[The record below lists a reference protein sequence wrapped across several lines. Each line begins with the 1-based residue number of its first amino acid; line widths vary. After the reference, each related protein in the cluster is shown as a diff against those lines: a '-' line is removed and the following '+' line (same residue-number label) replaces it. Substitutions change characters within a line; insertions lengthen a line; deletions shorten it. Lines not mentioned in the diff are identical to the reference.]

1 MDKQN
6 QAYAYALVTVL
17 FWVTVASAFKLTLQY
32 LDFLH
37 MLLYSSATSA
47 LVLFFIL
54 LGQNK
59 LKLLKTYTKQD
70 YLRSAAL
77 GFLNPFFYYVI
88 LFKAYELLLA
98 QEAQPLNQ
106 TWAVVLP
113 ILSIII
119 LKQRIK
125 FLNILALLI
134 SFFGVLIISTQG
146 DLLGLSFTSPFGVFL
161 ALFSA
166 IIWSLFWLY
175 NVKDERDEVS
185 KLFLNFIF
193 GFIYILIAIP
203 ILSPFLLDGSGFGII
218 FIAGWG
224 LIGAV
229 YIGLFEMG
237 ITFVLWLR
245 ALQLSK
251 TTAQVSN
258 FIYLVPF
265 ISLIVIHLTVGETI
279 YPSTIIGL
287 IFIIGGILLQ
297 QYVSRK
303 KNNKKEN
310 KIEYSNKGM
319 KRKVKYHLNGI
330 N

>member
-1 MDKQN
+1 MERQN
-6 QAYAYALVTVL
+6 QAYVYALITVL
-17 FWVTVASAFKLTLQY
+17 FWVTVASAFKLTLNY

-37 MLLYSSATSA
+37 MLLYSSAASA
-47 LVLFFIL
+47 VVLFFIL

-59 LKLLKTYTKQD
+59 LKLLKTYSKQD
-70 YLRSAAL
+70 YIKSAIL

-88 LFKAYELLLA
+88 LFKAYDLLLA

-119 LKQRIK
+119 LKQKIK
-125 FLNILALLI
+125 LLNIVALLI
-134 SFFGVLIISTQG
+134 SFFGVLVISTKG
-146 DLLGLSFTSPFGVFL
+146 DLLGLSFSSPLGVFL

-166 IIWSLFWLY
+166 IIWSLFWIY
-175 NVKDERDEVS
+175 NIKDKRDEVP
-185 KLFLNFIF
+185 KLFLNFTF

-203 ILSPFLLDGSGFGII
+203 ILSPYLLPGTGVGFKLAEGY
-218 FIAGWG
+218 G
-224 LIGAV
+224 LLGAI

-237 ITFVLWLR
+237 ITFVLWLK

-265 ISLIVIHLTVGETI
+265 LSLIVIHLTVGETI
-279 YPSTIIGL
+279 YLSTIFGL
-287 IFIIGGILLQ
+287 ILIIVGILLQ
-297 QYVSRK
+297 QYVSRERP
-303 KNNKKEN
+303 KNKVDKL
-310 KIEYSNKGM
+310 
-319 KRKVKYHLNGI
+319 KRGSE
-330 N
+330 

>member
-1 MDKQN
+1 MEKQQ
-6 QAYAYALVTVL
+6 QAYIYALVTVL
-17 FWVTVASAFKLTLQY
+17 FWVTVASAFKLTLDH

-37 MLLYSSATSA
+37 MLLYSSAASA
-47 LVLFFIL
+47 LILFFIL
-54 LGQNK
+54 LAQGK
-59 LKLLKTYTKQD
+59 LKLLKTYSKKD
-70 YLRSAAL
+70 YMNSAIL
-77 GFLNPFFYYVI
+77 GLFNPFLYYVI

-119 LKQRIK
+119 LKQKIK
-125 FLNILALLI
+125 FWNIVALLI
-134 SFFGVLIISTQG
+134 SFFGVLIISTKG

-166 IIWSLFWLY
+166 IIWSLFWIY
-175 NVKDERDEVS
+175 NIKDKRDEVS
-185 KLFLNFIF
+185 KLFLNFSF
-193 GFIYILIAIP
+193 GFIYILIATI
-203 ILSPFLLDGSGFGII
+203 ILSPYLIPDSTFGIKLAIGFG
-218 FIAGWG
+218 
-224 LIGAV
+224 LLGAI

-265 ISLIVIHLTVGETI
+265 LSLIVINRTVGEKI
-279 YPSTIIGL
+279 HLSTIIGL
-287 IFIIGGILLQ
+287 VFIIAGILLQ
-297 QYVSRK
+297 QYVSR
-303 KNNKKEN
+303 ER
-310 KIEYSNKGM
+310 SNRNSLKAQSG
-319 KRKVKYHLNGI
+319 NE
-330 N
+330 

>member
-1 MDKQN
+1 MEN
-6 QAYAYALVTVL
+6 QQKAYIYALATVL
-17 FWVTVASAFKLTLQY
+17 FWVTVASAFKLTLIY

-37 MLLYSSATSA
+37 MLLYSSAASA
-47 LVLFFIL
+47 MILFIIL
-54 LGQNK
+54 LAQK
-59 LKLLKTYTKQD
+59 KVKLLKSYTKRE
-70 YLRSAAL
+70 YLNSAIL
-77 GFLNPFFYYVI
+77 GLMNPFLYYVI
-88 LFKAYELLLA
+88 LFKAYDLLMA

-119 LKQRIK
+119 LKQKIK
-125 FLNILALLI
+125 FFNLLALFV
-134 SFFGVLIISTQG
+134 SFFGVIIISTKG
-146 DLLGLSFTSPFGVFL
+146 DLLGFNFSSPFGVFL

-166 IIWSLFWLY
+166 IIWSLFWLF
-175 NVKDERDEVS
+175 NVKDKRDEVS
-185 KLFLNFIF
+185 KLFLNFLF

-203 ILSPFLLDGSGFGII
+203 FLSTYLIPGTSFSIELPSSRGLL
-218 FIAGWG
+218 
-224 LIGAV
+224 GAV

-237 ITFVLWLR
+237 ITFFLWLK

-265 ISLIVIHLTVGETI
+265 ISLIVIHYTVGEMI

-297 QYVSRK
+297 QYVSRS
-303 KNNKKEN
+303 KNISKQT
-310 KIEYSNKGM
+310 
-319 KRKVKYHLNGI
+319 VK
-330 N
+330 

>member
-6 QAYAYALVTVL
+6 QAYLYALTTVL
-17 FWVTVASAFKLTLQY
+17 FWVTVASAFKLTLRHM
-32 LDFLH
+32 DFLH
-37 MLLYSSATSA
+37 MLLYSSAASA
-47 LVLFFIL
+47 LVLFVIL
-54 LGQNK
+54 IVQGK
-59 LKLLKTYTKQD
+59 LKQLKTYTKKE
-70 YLRSAAL
+70 YLNSAIL

-119 LKQRIK
+119 LKQKIK
-125 FLNILALLI
+125 ALNIIALLI

-146 DLLGLSFTSPFGVFL
+146 NLLGLSFTSPFGVFL

-175 NVKDERDEVS
+175 SIKDKRDEVS
-185 KLFLNFIF
+185 KLFLNFTF

-203 ILSPFLLDGSGFGII
+203 ILSPSLLPDDGVNIKLVSGY
-218 FIAGWG
+218 G
-224 LIGAV
+224 LMGAI

-237 ITFVLWLR
+237 ITFVLWMK

-297 QYVSRK
+297 QYVSRSKNDRK
-303 KNNKKEN
+303 KKPT
-310 KIEYSNKGM
+310 
-319 KRKVKYHLNGI
+319 
-330 N
+330 

>member
-6 QAYAYALVTVL
+6 QAYIYALITVL
-17 FWVTVASAFKLTLQY
+17 FWVTVASAFKLTLRY

-37 MLLYSSATSA
+37 MLLYSSAASA
-47 LVLFFIL
+47 LILFIIL
-54 LGQNK
+54 LAQGK
-59 LKLLKTYTKQD
+59 LEKLKTYSKKE
-70 YLRSAAL
+70 YLNSALL
-77 GFLNPFFYYVI
+77 GLLNPFFYYVI

-119 LKQRIK
+119 LKQKIK
-125 FLNILALLI
+125 ALNIIALLI
-134 SFFGVLIISTQG
+134 SFIGVLIISTHG
-146 DLLGLSFTSPFGVFL
+146 DLLGLNFTSPFGVFL

-166 IIWSLFWLY
+166 LVWSLFWIY
-175 NVKDERDEVS
+175 NIKDKRDEVS
-185 KLFLNFIF
+185 KLFLNFTF
-193 GFIYILIAIP
+193 GFVYILIAIL
-203 ILSPFLLDGSGFGII
+203 ILSPSILQDGGVNIKLATGYGLL
-218 FIAGWG
+218 
-224 LIGAV
+224 GAI

-237 ITFVLWLR
+237 ITFVLWMK

-303 KNNKKEN
+303 RTKKKTEDC
-310 KIEYSNKGM
+310 
-319 KRKVKYHLNGI
+319 KRKRGKE
-330 N
+330 

>member
-1 MDKQN
+1 MKFNSFISRNILSFGMDKQQ
-6 QAYAYALVTVL
+6 QAYIYALITVL
-17 FWVTVASAFKLTLQY
+17 FWVTVASAFKLTLRY

-37 MLLYSSATSA
+37 MLLYSSAASA
-47 LVLFFIL
+47 VVLFFIL
-54 LGQNK
+54 FGQDK
-59 LKLLKTYTKQD
+59 LKLLKTYSKRE
-70 YLRSAAL
+70 YLNSAIL

-88 LFKAYELLLA
+88 LFKAYDLLLA

-119 LKQRIK
+119 LKQRIR

-146 DLLGLSFTSPFGVFL
+146 DLLGLNFTSPFGVFL

-166 IIWSLFWLY
+166 IIWSLFWIY
-175 NVKDERDEVS
+175 NIKDKRDEVS
-185 KLFLNFIF
+185 KLFLNFTF
-193 GFIYILIAIP
+193 GFIYIIIALP
-203 ILSPFLLDGSGFGII
+203 ILSPYLLSDGSFEIKLATGY
-218 FIAGWG
+218 G
-224 LIGAV
+224 LLGAI

-237 ITFVLWLR
+237 ITFVLWLK
-245 ALQLSK
+245 ALQFSK

-279 YPSTIIGL
+279 YPSTLIGL
-287 IFIIGGILLQ
+287 VFIIGGILLQ
-297 QYVSRK
+297 QYVSREK
-303 KNNKKEN
+303 TEK
-310 KIEYSNKGM
+310 
-319 KRKVKYHLNGI
+319 
-330 N
+330 

>member
-1 MDKQN
+1 MEKQ
-6 QAYAYALVTVL
+6 QRAYVYALVTVL
-17 FWVTVASAFKLTLQY
+17 FWVTVASAFKLTLRY
-32 LDFLH
+32 LDFLNL
-37 MLLYSSATSA
+37 LLYSSAASA
-47 LVLFFIL
+47 VVLFLVLVL
-54 LGQNK
+54 QGK
-59 LKLLKTYTKQD
+59 LKLLKTYSRQE
-70 YLRSAAL
+70 YIASAFL

-119 LKQRIK
+119 LKQKIK
-125 FLNILALLI
+125 PGNIIALLI

-146 DLLGLSFTSPFGVFL
+146 DLLGFSFTDPLGVFL

-175 NVKDERDEVS
+175 NVKDSRDEVA
-185 KLFLNFIF
+185 KLFLNFSF
-193 GFIYILIAIP
+193 GFVYILIALL
-203 ILSPFLLDGSGFGII
+203 ILSPGIIPGSQFSIEFATGFG
-218 FIAGWG
+218 
-224 LIGAV
+224 LMGAV

-237 ITFVLWLR
+237 ITFVLWLK

-265 ISLIVIHLTVGETI
+265 LSLIVIHLTIGENI

-297 QYVSRK
+297 QYISRDIDK
-303 KNNKKEN
+303 DE
-310 KIEYSNKGM
+310 
-319 KRKVKYHLNGI
+319 KRT
-330 N
+330 

>member
-1 MDKQN
+1 
-6 QAYAYALVTVL
+6 
-17 FWVTVASAFKLTLQY
+17 
-32 LDFLH
+32 
-37 MLLYSSATSA
+37 MLLYSSAASA
-47 LVLFFIL
+47 GVLFIIL
-54 LGQNK
+54 IAQNK
-59 LKLLKTYTKQD
+59 LQLLKTYTRKEF
-70 YLRSAAL
+70 RNSALL

-119 LKQRIK
+119 LKQKIK
-125 FLNILALLI
+125 TWNIIALLI

-146 DLLGLSFTSPFGVFL
+146 NLFGLNFTDPFGVFL

-166 IIWSLFWLY
+166 IIWSLFWIY
-175 NVKDERDEVS
+175 NVKDKRDEVA
-185 KLFLNFIF
+185 KLFLNFSF

-203 ILSPFLLDGSGFGII
+203 IISPTLLPDSTYGFELPTGY
-218 FIAGWG
+218 G
-224 LIGAV
+224 LLGAV

-237 ITFVLWLR
+237 ITFVLWLK

-265 ISLIVIHLTVGETI
+265 LSLIVIHSTVGETI

-287 IFIIGGILLQ
+287 VFIIAGILLQ
-297 QYVSRK
+297 QYVSRDRRK
-303 KNNKKEN
+303 KTEKSVEDKQDDR
-310 KIEYSNKGM
+310 G
-319 KRKVKYHLNGI
+319 
-330 N
+330 

>member
-1 MDKQN
+1 MDRQN
-6 QAYAYALVTVL
+6 KAYVYALITVL
-17 FWVTVASAFKLTLQY
+17 FWVTVASAFKLTLRY

-37 MLLYSSATSA
+37 MLLYSTAASA

-54 LGQNK
+54 LAQNK
-59 LKLLKTYTKQD
+59 LKLLKTYSRRD
-70 YLRSAAL
+70 YLNSAIL

-146 DLLGLSFTSPFGVFL
+146 DLLGLSFTSPLGVFL

-175 NVKDERDEVS
+175 NVKDSRDEVS
-185 KLFLNFIF
+185 KLFLNFTF

-203 ILSPFLLDGSGFGII
+203 ILSPFLLDGSSFGII
-218 FIAGWG
+218 LIAGWG
-224 LIGAV
+224 LLGAV

-237 ITFVLWLR
+237 ITFVLWLK
-245 ALQLSK
+245 ALKLSK

-265 ISLIVIHLTVGETI
+265 ISLFVIHLTVGESI
-279 YPSTIIGL
+279 YPTTIIGL

-303 KNNKKEN
+303 KNNNNNNNNNNIEKK
-310 KIEYSNKGM
+310 G
-319 KRKVKYHLNGI
+319 
-330 N
+330 

>member
-6 QAYAYALVTVL
+6 QAYTYALITVL
-17 FWVTVASAFKLTLQY
+17 FWVTVASAFKLTLRY

-37 MLLYSSATSA
+37 MLLYSSAASA

-54 LGQNK
+54 LGQGK
-59 LKLLKTYTKQD
+59 LKQLKTYTKQE
-70 YLRSAAL
+70 YLNSAIL
-77 GFLNPFFYYVI
+77 GFLNPFLYYVI

-119 LKQRIK
+119 LKQGIK
-125 FLNILALLI
+125 ALNIIALLI

-146 DLLGLSFTSPFGVFL
+146 DLLGLSFSSPFGVFL

-166 IIWSLFWLY
+166 IIWSLFWIY
-175 NVKDERDEVS
+175 NIKDKRDEIS
-185 KLFLNFIF
+185 KLFLNFTF
-193 GFIYILIAIP
+193 GFIYILIALP
-203 ILSPFLLDGSGFGII
+203 IISPSLLPEGSFEIKLP
-218 FIAGWG
+218 AGKG
-224 LIGAV
+224 LLGAI

-237 ITFVLWLR
+237 ITFVLWLK

-265 ISLIVIHLTVGETI
+265 ISLFVIHFTIGETI

-287 IFIIGGILLQ
+287 VFIIGGIILQ
-297 QYVSRK
+297 QYVSRDRE
-303 KNNKKEN
+303 KNNKERG
-310 KIEYSNKGM
+310 SG
-319 KRKVKYHLNGI
+319 
-330 N
+330 

>member
-1 MDKQN
+1 MDKQS
-6 QAYAYALVTVL
+6 QAYLYALITVL
-17 FWVTVASAFKLTLQY
+17 FWVTVASAFKLTLRY
-32 LDFLH
+32 MDFLH
-37 MLLYSSATSA
+37 MLLYSSAASA

-54 LGQNK
+54 IAQGK
-59 LKLLKTYTKQD
+59 LKQLKTYTKQQ
-70 YLRSAAL
+70 YINSAIL

-88 LFKAYELLLA
+88 LFKAYNLLLA

-119 LKQRIK
+119 LKQKIK
-125 FLNILALLI
+125 ALNIIALLI
-134 SFFGVLIISTQG
+134 SFLGVLIISTQG
-146 DLLGLSFTSPFGVFL
+146 NLLGFSFTSPFGVFL

-175 NVKDERDEVS
+175 NVKDKRDEVS
-185 KLFLNFIF
+185 KLFLNFTF

-203 ILSPFLLDGSGFGII
+203 ILSPSLLPDGGIN
-218 FIAGWG
+218 FKLATGYG
-224 LIGAV
+224 LMGAI

-237 ITFVLWLR
+237 ITFVLWMK

-287 IFIIGGILLQ
+287 VFIIGGILLQ
-297 QYVSRK
+297 QYVSRSKNDRK
-303 KNNKKEN
+303 KKS
-310 KIEYSNKGM
+310 I
-319 KRKVKYHLNGI
+319 
-330 N
+330 

>member
-1 MDKQN
+1 MIRQN

-37 MLLYSSATSA
+37 LLLYSSGASA
-47 LVLFFIL
+47 LVLFLIL
-54 LGQNK
+54 IGQGK
-59 LKLLKTYTKQD
+59 FTKLKTYSKRQ
-70 YLRSAAL
+70 YLNSAVL

-119 LKQRIK
+119 LKQKIK

-146 DLLGLSFTSPFGVFL
+146 DVLGLNFTSPFGVFL

-175 NVKDERDEVS
+175 NMKDKRDEVT
-185 KLFLNFIF
+185 KLFLNFSF
-193 GFIYILIAIP
+193 GFIYILIALPLIAPALIP
-203 ILSPFLLDGSGFGII
+203 NSGFGIKLST
-218 FIAGWG
+218 GYG
-224 LIGAV
+224 LLGAI

-237 ITFVLWLR
+237 ITFVLWLK

-265 ISLIVIHLTVGETI
+265 LSLIVINITVGETI
-279 YPSTIIGL
+279 YTSTIIGL
-287 IFIIGGILLQ
+287 IFIIAGIILQ
-297 QYVSRK
+297 QYVSKKQTKNHEK
-303 KNNKKEN
+303 KNSSEFK
-310 KIEYSNKGM
+310 
-319 KRKVKYHLNGI
+319 
-330 N
+330 